1 MIHQKRLYSVLI
13 VSAVSKFNESII
25 SLLPESKYSPVTCVG
40 SIAAAKREVLER
52 DYDIILINS
61 PLTDDF
67 GTQFAIAAVSD
78 SSSVVLIFVKS
89 EQYADVYG
97 KTAEHGVL
105 TLKKPTSPQMVSQ
118 LLDFMRAA
126 RERLRL
132 LQKKAISVEE
142 KMDEIR
148 TVNRAKWLL
157 IENLKM
163 TEPDAHRY
171 IEKQAMDRCV
181 TKREVAENI
190 LRTYK

>member
-1 MIHQKRLYSVLI
+1 MVHQDRVYSVLI

-25 SLLPESKYSPVTCVG
+25 SLLHESKYSPVICVG
-40 SIAAAKREVLER
+40 SISAAKREVLER

-61 PLTDDF
+61 PLPDDF
-67 GTQFAIAAVSD
+67 GTRFAVNTVSD
-78 SSSVVLIFVKS
+78 SSSVVLLFVKS
-89 EQYADVYG
+89 EQYGEIYD
-97 KTAEHGVL
+97 KTAQYGVL
-105 TLKKPTSPQMVSQ
+105 TLRKPTSPQMVSQ
-118 LLDFMRAA
+118 SLDFMCAA
-126 RERLRL
+126 RERLRML
-132 LQKKAISVEE
+132 HKKAMSVEE
-142 KMDEIR
+142 KMEEIR

-181 TKREVAENI
+181 TKREVAEGI